1 MQSML
6 LLERGVSLSYKKTYM
21 WLLSCYLILKPF
33 YYFQSGFPQ
42 LADMAIILL
51 VLISLFSL
59 KMETFFRHSS
69 IGWCVA
75 FIYYAAVVNVVWAI
89 LLGGQSEIAKQSL
102 FYVYNLAVMIALVQ
116 VAYRIG
122 RTSFMQVIFYSVACS
137 VMIQALLIPFSETIG
152 GRSNL
157 MFNNPNQLGYFGLLS
172 LAILIVSVRFIT
184 IRPSFLFLSMT
195 AASLLV
201 VVSLSKAAIISALLM
216 LVIFMVMKRE
226 NTAFDKSKLYM
237 IIMVGMLLS
246 LFLLNGSALE
256 QNQLVQDALH
266 RIDSIGQS
274 NDDSLAGR
282 GYDRIA
288 NHPFYIFLGAG
299 EGIPERFDANIEVHS
314 TLGNILFSYGIV
326 GLAFFGGFIFQAIRK
341 LKFVQYY
348 PLLAVLIY
356 GLAHN
361 GIRHTYLWLL
371 IALLF
376 MHKAAEM
383 KGSILNDEGN

>member
-6 LLERGVSLSYKKTYM
+6 LLERGVSISYKKTYM
-21 WLLSCYLILKPF
+21 WLLSSYLLLKPF
-33 YYFQSGFPQ
+33 YFFQSGFPQ
-42 LADMAIILL
+42 LADMVLILL
-51 VLISLFSL
+51 VLVSLFSL
-59 KMETFFRHSS
+59 NKETLFRHSS

-75 FIYYAAVVNVVWAI
+75 FIYYATVVNVVWAI

-102 FYVYNLAVMIALVQ
+102 FYVYNLAAMIALVQ
-116 VAYRIG
+116 VAYWIG
-122 RTSFMQVIFYSVACS
+122 RTSFMQVIFYSVSCS
-137 VMIQALLIPFSETIG
+137 VMIQALFIPFLQTIG
-152 GRSNL
+152 GRSSL

-172 LAILIVSVRFIT
+172 LAILIVSASFIK

-195 AASLLV
+195 TAILLI
-201 VVSLSKAAIISALLM
+201 VVSLSKAAMISALLM

-226 NTAFDKSKLYM
+226 STAFNKSKLYL
-237 IIMVGMLLS
+237 IIMFGVLLS
-246 LFLLNGSALE
+246 VFLLNGSALE
-256 QNQLVQDALH
+256 QNQVVQDALH

-274 NDDSLAGR
+274 NDDSLVGR

-288 NHPFYIFLGAG
+288 KNPFYIFFGAG
-299 EGIPERFDANIEVHS
+299 EGIPGRFEANIEIHS

-348 PLLAVLIY
+348 PLLAVLMY

-376 MHKAAEM
+376 MHKGAEM
-383 KGSILNDEGN
+383 KGSVLNDEGN